1 MLWSSWGCDK
11 SAKSVTSAIALLK
24 VLKEKKFGVLK
35 NAKIGEFLIISKPI
49 VLFLLFHWG

>member
-35 NAKIGEFLIISKPI
+35 SAKLGEFLIVSKPI